1 MKTLAD
7 LAERMRKLAAGL
19 QSEASRCALE
29 VGEAV
34 VTDLAHRTPVDTSAA
49 LSNWLGA
56 LESPNMAVVEPHLP
70 GHKGSTQLR
79 SAQGTIE
86 AFKIDTENKKP
97 GQAIFISNSINY
109 IRRLNEGS
117 SKQEPAG
124 FVHRAVLIAR
134 KKVKNFKMKLE

>member
-1 MKTLAD
+1 MANLANLAKQMK
-7 LAERMRKLAAGL
+7 KLAASL

-34 VTDLAHRTPVDTSAA
+34 VEDLAHKTPVDTSNA

-56 LESPNMAVVEPHLP
+56 LESPNLSVVKPHLL
-70 GHKGSTQLR
+70 GRRGSTQLL
-79 SAQGTIE
+79 SARGTVE

-97 GQAIFISNSINY
+97 GQAIFISNSVDY
-109 IRRLNEGS
+109 IRKLNEGS

-124 FVHRAVLIAR
+124 FVHRAFLIAR
-134 KKVKNFKMKLE
+134 KKVKNFKIKLR